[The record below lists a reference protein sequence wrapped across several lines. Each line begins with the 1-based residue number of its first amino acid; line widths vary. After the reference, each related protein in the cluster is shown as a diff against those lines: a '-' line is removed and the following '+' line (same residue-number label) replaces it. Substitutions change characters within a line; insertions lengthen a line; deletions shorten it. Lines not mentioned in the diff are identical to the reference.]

1 MNLLSDLLL
10 IAGLVLIVLKFG
22 LSRDVLKRLREVG
35 RVIDGLVNVLLVVIV
50 IAYGLQL
57 AYYFFKHRGP

>member
-1 MNLLSDLLL
+1 VNLLSDLLL
-10 IAGLVLIVLKFG
+10 IAGLVLVVLKFG
-22 LSRDVLKRLREVG
+22 LSRDVLKRLRELG

-57 AYYFFKHRGP
+57 AYYFFKQRGH